1 MFCSTLEWCWWWRTI
16 ILGCLHCH
24 PFIAPAVCSCSPPH
38 LTSHISH
45 LTSHISHLA
54 RDISHT
60 SHQHSSA
67 VQQNARMNSGADSV
81 DTWHSRA
88 YCLVFNIDRTDQ
100 TLLLQFIFS
109 LSSPAT
115 APCYTATAPCYTH
128 FSLPAHSFSCRS
140 LWSERE
146 HWTLR
151 RHVTSHHLLGKI
163 ATRH

>member
-1 MFCSTLEWCWWWRTI
+1 MLVVADHHPR
-16 ILGCLHCH
+16 LPALPPLHCTGSVQLL
-24 PFIAPAVCSCSPPH
+24 PASP
-38 LTSHISH
+38 SHISH

-60 SHQHSSA
+60 SHQHSAA